1 MPPITKT
8 ILTLNVVIF
17 LLQFITQGRL
27 FLSFALWPPGTLGDA
42 PQFQIW
48 QLLTY
53 SFLHG
58 SVTHLFFNMLG
69 LFMFGGDVERVLGS
83 KRFLKFYFASVLAAA
98 LAHLIVGSWLK
109 LPPLPTIGASG
120 AVFGILLATAI
131 YFPRRRIMLL
141 FPPIPMQARLFVFL
155 YGMLELYLGI
165 TGTAMGIAHFAHIGG
180 MLGGWLML
188 NHWKKR

>member
-1 MPPITKT
+1 
-8 ILTLNVVIF
+8 
-17 LLQFITQGRL
+17 
-27 FLSFALWPPGTLGDA
+27 
-42 PQFQIW
+42 
-48 QLLTY
+48 
-53 SFLHG
+53 
-58 SVTHLFFNMLG
+58 
-69 LFMFGGDVERVLGS
+69 MFGGDVERVLGS

-165 TGTAMGIAHFAHIGG
+165 TGTAMGIAHFAHLGG